1 MPGTASNACSAHHA
15 ALCLHPKL
23 GISRREPPRLI
34 WSHAQSERHEQ
45 GRAKTIGKTN
55 QNEVWRLSGWLAPMA
70 PMAPNDCAYGAYGAY
85 GAYRLRLAPIR
96 RRTTLLGQISGLGD
110 HSKCI
115 SPIPQNSS
123 KMSVLCRF
131 LMNSVE

>member
-1 MPGTASNACSAHHA
+1 MPANILCWDLVFRPDLHHA

-55 QNEVWRLSGWLAPMA
+55 QNEVWRLSGWLAPNNIA
-70 PMAPNDCAYGAYGAY
+70 AGAADG
-85 GAYRLRLAPIR
+85 GEV
-96 RRTTLLGQISGLGD
+96 GGD
-110 HSKCI
+110 GSI
-115 SPIPQNSS
+115 QNSEGLPRFQLGVEAS
-123 KMSVLCRF
+123 KSMHRPWKPTIAELYAIHDGAA
-131 LMNSVE
+131 

>member
-1 MPGTASNACSAHHA
+1 MPANILCWDLVFHPDVYAEQRE

-70 PMAPNDCAYGAYGAY
+70 PMAPNDCAYGAYGA
-85 GAYRLRLAPIR
+85 
-96 RRTTLLGQISGLGD
+96 
-110 HSKCI
+110 
-115 SPIPQNSS
+115 
-123 KMSVLCRF
+123 
-131 LMNSVE
+131 